1 MPVATSI
8 HPCLRSQVLVHSWV
22 YEHMRK
28 VSNVALLRHSGVML
42 LLLSSHTKPWPAKAT
57 IVKISDTHTIVRS
70 QTAARDTTL
79 VPHVSSPFV
88 VITTSVHEDINET
101 INALKHEKL

>member
-1 MPVATSI
+1 MPVAKSM
-8 HPCLRSQVLVHSWV
+8 HPRLRSHVLVHSWV
-22 YEHMRK
+22 YKHMRN
-28 VSNVALLRHSGVML
+28 VSSVALLRHSGVVL

-57 IVKISDTHTIVRS
+57 IVKISDTHAIVRS

-88 VITTSVHEDINET
+88 VTTTSVHENINET